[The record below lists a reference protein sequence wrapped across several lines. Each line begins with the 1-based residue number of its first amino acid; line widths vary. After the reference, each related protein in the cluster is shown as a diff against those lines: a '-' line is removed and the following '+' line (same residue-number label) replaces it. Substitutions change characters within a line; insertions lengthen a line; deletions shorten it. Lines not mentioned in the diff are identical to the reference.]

1 MARSWKVM
9 LDVFTLHHLSV
20 NQSQY
25 NVCWPMHTSCLFTN
39 TNKKWC
45 PQTQ

>member
-1 MARSWKVM
+1 MESNVGC
-9 LDVFTLHHLSV
+9 LHSSPYV